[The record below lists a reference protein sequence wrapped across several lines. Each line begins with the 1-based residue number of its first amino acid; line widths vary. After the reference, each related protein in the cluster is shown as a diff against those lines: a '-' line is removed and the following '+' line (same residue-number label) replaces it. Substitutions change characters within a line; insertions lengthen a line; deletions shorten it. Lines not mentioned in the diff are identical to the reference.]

1 MAVDS
6 TELMVV
12 GKITTVYG
20 IKGWVKVHAF
30 TESMDNFAQ
39 FNSYYFDK
47 AANARANS
55 AKKRDWQPI
64 KFESIKRHGKGLIAQ
79 IEGVTDREQARLYCQ
94 HEVAVSSDE
103 IPAMTGD
110 DFYWHELVGLQVITT
125 NEAGEDLLLGKVTQ
139 MMETGANDVLVV
151 KSCKGSID
159 QRERLLPW
167 LPEQVIKEVDIEAGV
182 MRVEWDAEF

>member
-6 TELMVV
+6 PELMVV

-103 IPAMTGD
+103 FPALTGD